1 MNGSDRLLAG
11 VRVLAL
17 EQYMSAPYCTLLL
30 ADAGAEVIKIERPG
44 TGDPRR
50 SIPPFVER
58 NGIRMGVGFMAY
70 NRNKK
75 SLALNLKS
83 DEGRDLYRALVAKS
97 DIVVENLRPGSVDR
111 MGLGYEA
118 LSKLNP
124 GLIYAAVSGF
134 GRLPGRE
141 GPYGDWPSFDV
152 VAEAMGG
159 VMHMIGFADKPPS
172 PSIYGMPDL
181 YAGMAA
187 AHGVS
192 MALYRRSV
200 TGRGQFVDS
209 AMYDGVLSLNERMI
223 SLAANAGARPRRG
236 DPPGFYPRGPMPVSD
251 GYVAFTIPDDI
262 MWHRFCRMLE
272 RPDLLE
278 DPRLASPDLR
288 TENRALLDEIVRPVF
303 AELTRDE
310 AVRRLQEVGVPAGPV
325 QTSED
330 LLACPQLEARG
341 VRVTVDYGELGERT
355 FVRSPLL
362 TSDAPD
368 VPVNPAPTL
377 GRDTEQ
383 VLTDVLDLSA
393 ADITRLT
400 ADAVVGTDAGHEPH
414 SGSGR
419 NG

>member
-1 MNGSDRLLAG
+1 MTDSGRPLAG
-11 VRVLAL
+11 VRVIAL
-17 EQYMSAPYCTLLL
+17 EQYMSAPYCSLLL

-44 TGDPRR
+44 AGDPRR

-58 NGIRMGVGFMAY
+58 NGVRMGVGFMAY

-83 DEGRDLYRALVAKS
+83 DEGRDLYRSLVAKS
-97 DIVVENLRPGSVDR
+97 DVVVENLRPGSVDR

-118 LSKLNP
+118 LSELNP
-124 GLIYAAVSGF
+124 GLVYAAVSGF

-181 YAGMAA
+181 YAGLAA
-187 AHGVS
+187 AHGVT
-192 MALYRRSV
+192 MALYRRTV
-200 TGRGQFVDS
+200 TGKGQFVDS
-209 AMYDGVLSLNERMI
+209 AMYDGVLSLNERMV
-223 SLAANAGARPRRG
+223 SLAANTGARPRRG

-262 MWHRFCRMLE
+262 MWRRFCRMLA

-288 TENRALLDEIVRPVF
+288 TEHRALLDEVVRPVF

-325 QTSED
+325 QTSDD
-330 LLACPQLEARG
+330 LLECPQLEARG
-341 VRVTVDYGELGERT
+341 VRVTVDYDGLGELQ
-355 FVRSPLL
+355 FVRTPLL

-368 VPVNPAPTL
+368 VPLNPAPTL
-377 GRDTEQ
+377 GRDTRRILTE
-383 VLTDVLDLSA
+383 VLELSDAEISVLA
-393 ADITRLT
+393 AESVI
-400 ADAVVGTDAGHEPH
+400 GT
-414 SGSGR
+414 
-419 NG
+419 N

>member
-1 MNGSDRLLAG
+1 MSDSGRLLAG

-44 TGDPRR
+44 VGDPRR

-58 NGIRMGVGFMAY
+58 NGVRMGVGFMAY

-83 DEGRDLYRALVAKS
+83 EEGRDLYRSLVAKA

-118 LSKLNP
+118 LSEFHP

-134 GRLPGRE
+134 GRLPGKE
-141 GPYGDWPSFDV
+141 GPYSEWPSFDI

-172 PSIYGMPDL
+172 PSIYGLPDL

-200 TGRGQFVDS
+200 TGWGQFVDS
-209 AMYDGVLSLNERMI
+209 AMYDGVVSLNERMI
-223 SLAANAGARPRRG
+223 SLAANTGARPARG
-236 DPPGFYPRGPMPVSD
+236 DAPGFYPRGLLSVSD
-251 GYVAFTIPDDI
+251 GYVAFTVPDDI
-262 MWHRFCRMLE
+262 MWRRFCRMLN
-272 RPDLLE
+272 RPDLLD
-278 DPRLASPDLR
+278 DPRCDSPAAR
-288 TENRALLDEIVRPVF
+288 TENRAFLDEVVGPVF
-303 AELTRDE
+303 ADLTRDE
-310 AVRRLQEVGVPAGPV
+310 AVQRLLAVGVPAGPV
-325 QTSED
+325 QTSDD
-330 LLACPQLEARG
+330 LLVCPQLEARG
-341 VRVTVDYGELGERT
+341 VRVSVEYEGLGELQ
-355 FVRSPLL
+355 FVRTPLL

-377 GRDTEQ
+377 GRDTRHI
-383 VLTDVLDLSA
+383 LTDVLELSDAEVSRLA
-393 ADITRLT
+393 AEAVIGT
-400 ADAVVGTDAGHEPH
+400 A
-414 SGSGR
+414 SGQEE
-419 NG
+419 

>member
-58 NGIRMGVGFMAY
+58 NGVRMGVGFMAY

-118 LSKLNP
+118 LSKVNP

-223 SLAANAGARPRRG
+223 SLAANAGARPKRG

-393 ADITRLT
+393 ADVARLT
-400 ADAVVGTDAGHEPH
+400 AAAVVGTD
-414 SGSGR
+414 
-419 NG
+419 

>member
-1 MNGSDRLLAG
+1 MTDSGRPLAG
-11 VRVLAL
+11 VRVIAL
-17 EQYMSAPYCTLLL
+17 EQYMSAPYCSLLL

-44 TGDPRR
+44 LGDPRR

-58 NGIRMGVGFMAY
+58 NGVRMGVGFMAY

-97 DIVVENLRPGSVDR
+97 DVVVENLRPGSVDR

-118 LSKLNP
+118 LAELNP
-124 GLIYAAVSGF
+124 GLVYAAVSGF

-192 MALYRRSV
+192 MALYRRTV
-200 TGRGQFVDS
+200 TGKGQFIDS
-209 AMYDGVLSLNERMI
+209 AMYDGVLSLNERMV
-223 SLAANAGARPRRG
+223 SLATNTGARPRRG

-251 GYVAFTIPDDI
+251 GHVAFTIPDDI
-262 MWHRFCRMLE
+262 MWRRFCRMLG

-278 DPRLASPDLR
+278 DPRLDSPEAR
-288 TENRALLDEIVRPVF
+288 TEHRALLDEVVRPVF

-341 VRVTVDYGELGERT
+341 VRVTVDYDGLGELE
-355 FVRSPLL
+355 FVRTPLL

-368 VPVNPAPTL
+368 VPVNPAPSL
-377 GRDTEQ
+377 GRDPRQILTEI
-383 VLTDVLDLSA
+383 LELS
-393 ADITRLT
+393 DTEVSRLT
-400 ADAVVGTDAGHEPH
+400 EEAVIGTAAE
-414 SGSGR
+414 
-419 NG
+419 

>member
-1 MNGSDRLLAG
+1 MSGSERLLAG

-44 TGDPRR
+44 RGDPRR
-50 SIPPFVER
+50 AIPPFVER
-58 NGIRMGVGFMAY
+58 NGVRMGVGFMAY

-83 DEGRDLYRALVAKS
+83 ERGRDLYRALAAKS
-97 DIVVENLRPGSVDR
+97 DVVVENLRPGSVDR

-134 GRLPGRE
+134 GRLPGRD

-200 TGRGQFVDS
+200 TGKGQFIDS

-223 SLAANAGARPRRG
+223 SLAANTGARPRRG
-236 DPPGFYPRGPMPVSD
+236 DPPGFYPRGPMPVRN

-262 MWHRFCRMLE
+262 MWRRFCRMLD

-278 DPRLASPDLR
+278 DPRLTTPDLR
-288 TENRALLDEIVRPVF
+288 TENRALLDDIVRPIF
-303 AELTRDE
+303 AELTRAD
-310 AVRRLQEVGVPAGPV
+310 AVRRLHDVGVPAGPV
-325 QTSED
+325 QASDD
-330 LLACPQLEARG
+330 LLACPQLDARG
-341 VRVTVDYGELGERT
+341 VRVSVNYEGLGDLT
-355 FVRSPLL
+355 FVRTPLL

-368 VPVNPAPTL
+368 VPTNPAPTL
-377 GRDTEQ
+377 GRDTHRI
-383 VLTDVLDLSA
+383 LTDVLGLSTS
-393 ADITRLT
+393 DVTRLAEEAIVDT
-400 ADAVVGTDAGHEPH
+400 A
-414 SGSGR
+414 SG
-419 NG
+419 

>member
-1 MNGSDRLLAG
+1 MSDAGRPLAG
-11 VRVLAL
+11 VRVVAL
-17 EQYMSAPYCTLLL
+17 EQYMSAPYCSLLL

-44 TGDPRR
+44 LGDPRR

-58 NGIRMGVGFMAY
+58 NGVRMGVGFMAY

-83 DEGRDLYRALVAKS
+83 DEGRDLYRSLVSKS
-97 DIVVENLRPGSVDR
+97 DVVVENLRPGSVDR

-118 LSKLNP
+118 LSELNP
-124 GLIYAAVSGF
+124 RLVYAAVSGF

-192 MALYRRSV
+192 MALYRRTV
-200 TGRGQFVDS
+200 TGKGQFIDS
-209 AMYDGVLSLNERMI
+209 AMYDGVLSLNERMV
-223 SLAANAGARPRRG
+223 SLAANTGARPRRG

-262 MWHRFCRMLE
+262 MWRRFCRMLE

-278 DPRLASPDLR
+278 DPRLDSPDAR
-288 TENRALLDEIVRPVF
+288 TENRALLDEVVRPVF

-325 QTSED
+325 QTSDD
-330 LLACPQLEARG
+330 LLECPQLEARG
-341 VRVTVDYGELGERT
+341 VRVTVDYDGLGELE
-355 FVRSPLL
+355 FVRTPLL

-377 GRDTEQ
+377 GRDTRQ
-383 VLTDVLDLSA
+383 ILTELLDLPDAEVS
-393 ADITRLT
+393 RL
-400 ADAVVGTDAGHEPH
+400 AEDAVVGTAAA
-414 SGSGR
+414 
-419 NG
+419 

>member
-1 MNGSDRLLAG
+1 MTDSGRPLEG
-11 VRVLAL
+11 VRVVAL
-17 EQYMSAPYCTLLL
+17 EQYMSAPYCSLLL

-44 TGDPRR
+44 LGDPRR

-58 NGIRMGVGFMAY
+58 NGVRMGVGFMAY

-83 DEGRDLYRALVAKS
+83 DEGRDLYRSLVAKS
-97 DIVVENLRPGSVDR
+97 DVVVENLRPGSVDR

-118 LSKLNP
+118 LAELNP
-124 GLIYAAVSGF
+124 RLVYAAVSGF

-192 MALYRRSV
+192 MALYRRTV
-200 TGRGQFVDS
+200 TGKGQFIDS
-209 AMYDGVLSLNERMI
+209 AMYDGVLSLNERMV
-223 SLAANAGARPRRG
+223 SLAANTGARPRRG

-262 MWHRFCRMLE
+262 MWRRFCRMLG

-278 DPRLASPDLR
+278 DPRLDSPDAR
-288 TENRALLDEIVRPVF
+288 TENRALLDEVVRPVF
-303 AELTRDE
+303 AALTRDE

-325 QTSED
+325 QTSDD
-330 LLACPQLEARG
+330 LLECPQLEARG
-341 VRVTVDYGELGERT
+341 VRVTVDYDGLGELQ
-355 FVRSPLL
+355 FVRTPLL
-362 TSDAPD
+362 TSDSPD

-377 GRDTEQ
+377 GRDTRQ
-383 VLTDVLDLSA
+383 ILTEILDLPDAEVSRLAEESVIGTA
-393 ADITRLT
+393 A
-400 ADAVVGTDAGHEPH
+400 E
-414 SGSGR
+414 
-419 NG
+419 

>member
-1 MNGSDRLLAG
+1 MSGSERLLAG

-44 TGDPRR
+44 SGDPRR
-50 SIPPFVER
+50 AIPPFVER
-58 NGIRMGVGFMAY
+58 NGVRMGVGFMAY

-83 DEGRDLYRALVAKS
+83 ERGRDLYRALVAKS
-97 DIVVENLRPGSVDR
+97 DVVVENLRPGSVDR

-200 TGRGQFVDS
+200 TGRGQFIDS

-223 SLAANAGARPRRG
+223 SLAANTGARPRRG
-236 DPPGFYPRGPMPVSD
+236 DPPGFYPRGPMPVRD

-262 MWHRFCRMLE
+262 MWRRFCRMLD

-278 DPRLASPDLR
+278 DPRLTTPDLR
-288 TENRALLDEIVRPVF
+288 TENRALLDDIVRPIF
-303 AELTRDE
+303 AELTRDD
-310 AVRRLQEVGVPAGPV
+310 AVRRLHDVGVPAGPV
-325 QTSED
+325 QASDD
-330 LLACPQLEARG
+330 LLVCPQLEARG
-341 VRVTVDYGELGERT
+341 VRVSVDYEGFGDLT
-355 FVRSPLL
+355 FVRTPLL

-368 VPVNPAPTL
+368 VPTNPAPTL
-377 GRDTEQ
+377 GRDTHRILIEI
-383 VLTDVLDLSA
+383 LDLPDAEVSRLAEESVIGTA
-393 ADITRLT
+393 A
-400 ADAVVGTDAGHEPH
+400 E
-414 SGSGR
+414 
-419 NG
+419 

>member
-1 MNGSDRLLAG
+1 MTDSGRPLAG
-11 VRVLAL
+11 VRVVAL
-17 EQYMSAPYCTLLL
+17 EQYMSAPYCSLLL

-44 TGDPRR
+44 AGDPRR
-50 SIPPFVER
+50 SIPPFVEK
-58 NGIRMGVGFMAY
+58 NGVRMGVGFMAY

-83 DEGRDLYRALVAKS
+83 DEGRDLYRALVTKS
-97 DIVVENLRPGSVDR
+97 DVVVENLRPGSIDR

-118 LSKLNP
+118 LSEADP

-181 YAGMAA
+181 YAGLAA
-187 AHGVS
+187 AHGVT
-192 MALYRRSV
+192 MALYRRTV

-209 AMYDGVLSLNERMI
+209 AMYDGVLSLNERMV
-223 SLAANAGARPRRG
+223 SLAANTGARPRRG
-236 DPPGFYPRGPMPVSD
+236 DPPGFYPRGPIPVSD

-262 MWHRFCRMLE
+262 MWRRFCRMLG
-272 RPDLLE
+272 RPDLLD
-278 DPRLASPDLR
+278 DPRLDSPDAR
-288 TENRALLDEIVRPVF
+288 TENRALLDEVVRPVF
-303 AELTRDE
+303 ARLTREE

-330 LLACPQLEARG
+330 LLQCPQLEARG
-341 VRVTVDYGELGERT
+341 VRVTVDYEGLGELQ
-355 FVRSPLL
+355 FVRTPLL

-377 GRDTEQ
+377 GRDTRQ
-383 VLTDVLDLSA
+383 ILTDVLGLPDAEVS
-393 ADITRLT
+393 RL
-400 ADAVVGTDAGHEPH
+400 AEEAVIGTDQ
-414 SGSGR
+414 GR
-419 NG
+419 E